1 MALKGSLI
9 DMSLVDLLQVFGMSA
24 KTGRLMLDHT
34 NDLGGMIWIA
44 GGRIANAAVIEFR
57 SRNTVLTGENAVIE
71 MLQWEE
77 ATFRFIPALPNE
89 TYQVAITR
97 PNEWLILEGLRRRDE
112 QVGRSLYP
120 QVNLDTRLRV
130 VAQPSSA
137 SERLNLNHDE
147 WSVLTHCA
155 NAKTIEEV
163 LAATGYPE
171 SEMFAILGRLMALR
185 LIDLERDEIVPVF
198 SLPPSIVT
206 ADLAHEQV

>member
-24 KTGRLMLDHT
+24 KTGRLMMDHS
-34 NDLGGMIWIA
+34 DDYGGMLWISN
-44 GGRIANAAVIEFR
+44 GRIANAAIVEFKT
-57 SRNTVLTGENAVIE
+57 RNTVVTGEPAVIE

-77 ATFRFIPALPNE
+77 ATFRFIPALPGE
-89 TYQVAITR
+89 TYQLAISR

-112 QVGRSLYP
+112 QVGKSIYP
-120 QVNLDTRLRV
+120 QITLDTRLRL

-137 SERLNLNHDE
+137 NERLNLNHDE
-147 WSVLTHCA
+147 WTVLTHSA
-155 NAKTIEEV
+155 NAKTIAQV

-185 LIDLERDEIVPVF
+185 LIDLERDESVPIL
-198 SLPPSIVT
+198 SLPPSIIT
-206 ADLAHEQV
+206 ADLATEQV